1 MDARVAWAVRN
12 NASWCDLVCR
22 SHGIKTSFGPD
33 LWVTA
38 ERAPNLY
45 PDAVTLRER
54 LHEEDVLS
62 AIAPGPGASV
72 KDSYATLDLA
82 RHGFDELFAARWITH
97 DPSPA
102 HTNWTVVQTEHE
114 LAEWTA
120 AADQGNTLTPE
131 LLQNAKVRFLAAHD
145 QHGISAGAVAN
156 LTGPVVG
163 VSNMFATMIS
173 EDEAWAAIPAA
184 VNAVFPAAVIVGYE
198 HDIGLRAA
206 IAAGFSD
213 LGPLRVWLAPRT
225 PPTPPAPPA
234 QRPA

>member
-1 MDARVAWAVRN
+1 MDTRLTWAVRN
-12 NASWCDLVCR
+12 NANWCDLVCR
-22 SHGIKTSFGPD
+22 SHGIRTRFRPD

-45 PDAVTLRER
+45 PDAITLRDR
-54 LHEEDVLS
+54 LPEADVLA

-72 KDSYATLDLA
+72 KDSYATLDLDE
-82 RHGFDELFAARWITH
+82 HGFEELFEARWITRDPITR
-97 DPSPA
+97 DPSPGPNDWA
-102 HTNWTVVQTEHE
+102 VVRTATE

-120 AADQGNTLTPE
+120 AAGLTNILSPD
-131 LLQNAKVRFLAAHD
+131 LVTHAKVRFLAARD

-163 VSNMFATMIS
+163 VSNVFATTLG

-184 VNAVFPAAVIVGYE
+184 VNAVFPSAVPVGYE
-198 HDIGLRAA
+198 HGTGLRAA

-213 LGPLRVWLAPRT
+213 LGPLRVWLAR
-225 PPTPPAPPA
+225 
-234 QRPA
+234 

>member
-1 MDARVAWAVRN
+1 MDARLPWAVRN

-22 SHGIKTSFGPD
+22 SHGIKTSFRPD

-82 RHGFDELFAARWITH
+82 DDGFDLLFEARWITH

-102 HTNWTVVQTEHE
+102 HSNWTVVQTNEE
-114 LAEWTA
+114 LAEWTRA
-120 AADQGNTLTPE
+120 AGVTHILGPE
-131 LLQNAKVRFLAAHD
+131 LLQDAKVRFLAAHD

-156 LTGPVVG
+156 RSGPVVG
-163 VSNMFATMIS
+163 VSNVFATTIG

-198 HDIGLRAA
+198 HGVGRQAA

-213 LGPLRVWLAPRT
+213 LGPLRVWLAP
-225 PPTPPAPPA
+225 PTPAAQLPA
-234 QRPA
+234 